1 MLMPRY
7 PSYTQAWKW
16 FISFWWFIYYE
27 SPNIESQFKC
37 GWLSYSEV
45 ILIQYLKMRYWI
57 RMYLHAWFVLLTN
70 VILMLCLIWHLDWMF
85 AANSLHPWS
94 FFSWEVYS
102 IVTQYI
108 VSFQDQ
114 ILSLG
119 QDLSFDIILSWN
131 GTIYGVPPEYSFLVG
146 WPKLNLG

>member
-45 ILIQYLKMRYWI
+45 ILIQYLKFRYWI

-70 VILMLCLIWHLDWMF
+70 VILMLCLIWHLDWMLVVNVLPLLIP
-85 AANSLHPWS
+85 ARRHLADRVLRLITPPSG
-94 FFSWEVYS
+94 
-102 IVTQYI
+102 QG
-108 VSFQDQ
+108 
-114 ILSLG
+114 ILRLITTPSG
-119 QDLSFDIILSWN
+119 Q
-131 GTIYGVPPEYSFLVG
+131 GVLQRARVHTHTHTHACVHTR
-146 WPKLNLG
+146 